1 MTAYADAA
9 CDPMDFPTAP
19 TLAVPKVLEAAGL
32 TKDDIDLWE
41 FNEAFSVVGVAA
53 EKILGLDHSKVN
65 IRGGAVALGHVR
77 CSSLV
82 TRRKLTNSPLEL
94 LVVELLLPSSTPSS
108 LDRRVS
114 LLYVTVVELLLL
126 LLSRGYEAR
135 RPRVGQWRD
144 YSICMACRLFGCPLN
159 AELEPS
165 RPRWQMSECCYVK
178 RDKWNHRETN
188 QMVLAER

>member
-1 MTAYADAA
+1 MAAYADAA

-65 IRGGAVALGHVR
+65 IRGGAVALGHVC

-82 TRRKLTNSPLEL
+82 SDFKLTNSPLVL
-94 LVVELLLPSSTPSS
+94 LVVELSLPSSTLLS
-108 LDRRVS
+108 LDRRV
-114 LLYVTVVELLLL
+114 LPLYVTVVELLLL
-126 LLSRGYEAR
+126 LLSRGYESR
-135 RPRVGQWRD
+135 RPRVGQWRG
-144 YSICMACRLFGCPLN
+144 YSICMACRLSKCPLKS
-159 AELEPS
+159 AELKPS
-165 RPRWQMSECCYVK
+165 QLP
-178 RDKWNHRETN
+178 N
-188 QMVLAER
+188 AGP

>member
-1 MTAYADAA
+1 MIAYADAA

-77 CSSLV
+77 HLTSS
-82 TRRKLTNSPLEL
+82 RWIQLTDSPLVL
-94 LVVELLLPSSTPSS
+94 LDAES
-108 LDRRVS
+108 L
-114 LLYVTVVELLLL
+114 
-126 LLSRGYEAR
+126 
-135 RPRVGQWRD
+135 
-144 YSICMACRLFGCPLN
+144 
-159 AELEPS
+159 
-165 RPRWQMSECCYVK
+165 
-178 RDKWNHRETN
+178 
-188 QMVLAER
+188 

>member
-1 MTAYADAA
+1 MSAYADAA

-77 CSSLV
+77 TRSHAHDQMLTGSQSVLPDAELSLLSFTLSSPDKRVSLPCV
-82 TRRKLTNSPLEL
+82 ME
-94 LVVELLLPSSTPSS
+94 VELLLPLS
-108 LDRRVS
+108 
-114 LLYVTVVELLLL
+114 
-126 LLSRGYEAR
+126 SRGYE
-135 RPRVGQWRD
+135 PRSTQVN
-144 YSICMACRLFGCPLN
+144 I
-159 AELEPS
+159 
-165 RPRWQMSECCYVK
+165 
-178 RDKWNHRETN
+178 
-188 QMVLAER
+188 